1 MILRKLI
8 GGSESRQRAN
18 TSVWERIGWKRIGYD
33 DDDDDGDDDDEEE
46 DEGAG
51 GEEEERYKTDF
62 YTCGQI
68 LSLCQRPLLVLRA
81 PNDYLGFVVA
91 WGTTKSIQFYH
102 IRTPEANVIGRNVG
116 LLSNVRK
123 RRNGKEIDFHK
134 KFLPNTRHLSSTH
147 GKCN

>member
-33 DDDDDGDDDDEEE
+33 DDDDDDDDDGDDDD
-46 DEGAG
+46 DDG

-62 YTCGQI
+62 YTCCQI

-102 IRTPEANVIGRNVG
+102 IRTPEANVECNV
-116 LLSNVRK
+116 
-123 RRNGKEIDFHK
+123 E
-134 KFLPNTRHLSSTH
+134 T
-147 GKCN
+147 